1 MFVFKSTFLEF
12 FFLFKK
18 KFFLNKNSFFT
29 IDRNSLAE
37 DQRPTQSRANQR
49 EQTEQPFLPL

>member
-1 MFVFKSTFLEF
+1 MFVFKSTILEF

-18 KFFLNKNSFFT
+18 KKIKMFCFFT